1 MLLQGRAAKSLER
14 CRRLKCSY
22 CGNEEVLYDF
32 NSHIIVCS
40 RCGTVI
46 DDHPALPDT
55 DRYLRDDSVPRYSGS
70 FTHRVHD
77 HGVGSTEIAGNL
89 RRHIQE
95 GRTWVARNIDAKI
108 SKQDKKLVKAL
119 KELNEL
125 AKRLGAPSV
134 VAETAGEILH
144 KVARDANFKEQ
155 TLKKIVAASLFVAYK
170 KCGYPRP
177 VKLFSKEVGMS
188 EREIWEGLRRLSEL
202 DKESVSVASASEPR
216 SYVNYIVSSLKL
228 PQEVGALASEILT
241 KTKEHPLISGKSPAS
256 MAAAAVYLASI
267 ILSSRKNQLEV
278 GSSVGQTDV
287 AVRNAYSALINHL
300 DIYVMI

>member
-1 MLLQGRAAKSLER
+1 MSRKEVAEKPVR
-14 CRRLKCSY
+14 CSKLKCSH
-22 CGNEEVLYDF
+22 CGHEAVLYDY
-32 NSHIIVCS
+32 NAHILVCS
-40 RCGTVI
+40 KCGTVI
-46 DDHPALPDT
+46 DDHPVLPDT
-55 DRYLRDDSVPRYSGS
+55 DRYIRDDSLPRYSGS

-77 HGVGSTEIAGNL
+77 HGVGSTEIAGSL
-89 RRHIQE
+89 KRHIQE

-108 SKQDKKLVKAL
+108 SKHDKKLVRAL

-144 KVARDANFKEQ
+144 KITKDSNFKEQ
-155 TLKKIVAASLFVAYK
+155 TLKRVVAAALFVAYK

-177 VKLFSKEVGMS
+177 MKLFSKDVGMS

-202 DKESVSVASASEPR
+202 DKEAVSIASASEPR
-216 SYVNYIVSSLKL
+216 SYVNYIVSTLKL

-241 KTKEHPLISGKSPAS
+241 KTRENPLISGKSPAS

-267 ILSSRKNQLEV
+267 ILSNRKNQLEV

-287 AVRNAYSALINHL
+287 AVRNAYSALINYL
-300 DIYVMI
+300 DIYVAI